1 MFHQQSF
8 FCPTA
13 ASGMI
18 RAQKQAMVFFK
29 QAHNQGE
36 TDKKKPFL
44 KKRGKCSGSS
54 QTLPCGANDFYS
66 ILFFRH
72 RREYDNLHDISSSAK
87 QIKVRNCNG
96 IKLMNM
102 ILVVACSRNGSLS
115 TKYGMREDGKIG
127 MPRKIQC
134 TSQGND

>member
-1 MFHQQSF
+1 
-8 FCPTA
+8 
-13 ASGMI
+13 
-18 RAQKQAMVFFK
+18 MVL
-29 QAHNQGE
+29 
-36 TDKKKPFL
+36 D
-44 KKRGKCSGSS
+44 
-54 QTLPCGANDFYS
+54 
-66 ILFFRH
+66 RH

-102 ILVVACSRNGSLS
+102 MLVVACSRNGSLS
-115 TKYGMREDGKIG
+115 TKYGMREDEKIG